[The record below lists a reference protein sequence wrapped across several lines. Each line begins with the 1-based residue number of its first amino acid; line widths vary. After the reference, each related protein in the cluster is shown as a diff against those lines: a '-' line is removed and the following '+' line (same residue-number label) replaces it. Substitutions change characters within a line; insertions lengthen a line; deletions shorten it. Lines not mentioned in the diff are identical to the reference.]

1 MGKKTPSPSWPHRD
15 KEEGKRHVDI
25 RGSKQKQHVPV
36 KNNLGATAIGG
47 AKRAQDRQAKGR
59 NP

>member
-1 MGKKTPSPSWPHRD
+1 MGKKPTSPSWPHRD
-15 KEEGKRHVDI
+15 KEGKRHVDI

-47 AKRAQDRQAKGR
+47 ATRAQDRKAKGR
-59 NP
+59 KP